1 VLLLL
6 VRHAIAEDRIAFGRT
21 GQDDDLRPLSSDG
34 RKKMRPVANALRD
47 LVPDP
52 DLLLTSPLLRARQT
66 AEILSAAIDL
76 PPVECPAL
84 APDCEPPQ
92 FLRFVAAKRAHTVIA
107 VGHEPDLSDLAGYVL
122 TGRAQALFSLKK
134 GGACLLDVASEAR
147 GGTGTLVWLLA
158 PAQLRSLGQE

>member
-1 VLLLL
+1 PHPVLLLL

-21 GQDDDLRPLSSDG
+21 GQDDDQRPLSTDG

-66 AEILSAAIDL
+66 AAIVSPAIDL
-76 PPVECPAL
+76 PPVECPAV
-84 APDCEPPQ
+84 APSSEPSQ
-92 FLRFVAAKRAHTVIA
+92 FLRFVSAKRAHTVVA
-107 VGHEPDLSDLAGYVL
+107 VGHEPDLSELAGYVL

-134 GGACLLDVASEAR
+134 GGACLLDVTLAAR
-147 GGTGTLVWLLA
+147 GGSGTLLWLLA
-158 PAQLRSLGQE
+158 